1 MTSDFARH
9 LETLQATRPVTVLGA
24 AVIDVIADAYALPWR
39 GCDIELKQQGVNIG
53 GCALNI
59 AIALKRLGITAQ
71 NALPVGHGVWADIIR
86 NAMAKQDLHSAV
98 EADTGDNGW
107 CLALVEPDG
116 ERTFMSFSGVE
127 NQWQQPWLDALDVTP
142 ASLVYLSGYQLASPC
157 GELLTTWLE
166 GLHNVTAF
174 IDFGPRI
181 ADIPDSLMARIM
193 ACQPIVSLN
202 RQEAEIAAERFGM
215 DPESLG
221 GQWQKRF
228 ASALIVR
235 HDKDGAG
242 FFNGDD
248 SGYVPAFP
256 ATVVDT
262 IGAGDSHAGG
272 TLAGLAAGWSL
283 ADAVQLGNAVA
294 AWVVSHRG
302 GDCAPTRAELLLAHK
317 DV

>member
-1 MTSDFARH
+1 MTSLAQR
-9 LETLQATRPVTVLGA
+9 LETLHATRPVTVLGA

-59 AIALKRLGITAQ
+59 AIALKRLGISAQ

-98 EADTGDNGW
+98 EAEAGDNGW

-127 NQWQQPWLDALDVTP
+127 NQWQQSWLNGLNVP
-142 ASLVYLSGYQLASPC
+142 RNSLVSLSGYQLASPS
-157 GELLTTWLE
+157 GELLTGWLE
-166 GLHNVTAF
+166 ELQDVTAF

-181 ADIPDSLMARIM
+181 ADIPDALMARIM
-193 ACQPIVSLN
+193 ACRPIVSLN
-202 RQEAEIAAERFGM
+202 RQEAEIAAEKLGVKAENLGAKWQQRFG
-215 DPESLG
+215 
-221 GQWQKRF
+221 
-228 ASALIVR
+228 AALIVR
-235 HDKDGAG
+235 HDKDGAAWYD
-242 FFNGDD
+242 GDA
-248 SGYVPAFP
+248 SGVVPAFP

-283 ADAVQLGNAVA
+283 ADAVLLGNAVA

-302 GDCAPTRAELLLAHK
+302 GDCAPEREDLLLAHK

>member
-1 MTSDFARH
+1 MTSLAQR
-9 LETLQATRPVTVLGA
+9 LETLHATRPVTVLGA

-59 AIALKRLGITAQ
+59 AIALKRLGIEAQ

-98 EADTGDNGW
+98 EAETGDNGW

-127 NQWQQPWLDALDVTP
+127 NQWQPSWLDGLDVP
-142 ASLVYLSGYQLASPC
+142 PESLVYLSGYQLASPC
-157 GELLTTWLE
+157 GALLTGWLE
-166 GLHNVTAF
+166 GLRNVTGF

-181 ADIPDSLMARIM
+181 ADIPDDLMARIM
-193 ACQPIVSLN
+193 ACKPVVSLN
-202 RQEAEIAAERFGM
+202 RQEAQIAADRLGVAVDSLGTQWQQRFG
-215 DPESLG
+215 
-221 GQWQKRF
+221 
-228 ASALIVR
+228 SALIVR
-235 HDKDGAG
+235 HDKDGAAWYD
-242 FFNGDD
+242 GDA
-248 SGYVPAFP
+248 SGTVPAFP

-283 ADAVQLGNAVA
+283 AESVRLGNAVA

-302 GDCAPTRAELLLAHK
+302 GDCAPRREELLLAHK

>member
-1 MTSDFARH
+1 MSSFAQR
-9 LETLQATRPVTVLGA
+9 LEAMRATRPVTVLGA

-59 AIALKRLGITAQ
+59 AIALKRLGISSQ

-98 EADTGDNGW
+98 EAEAGDNGW

-127 NQWQQPWLDALDVTP
+127 NQWQPSWLDGLNVP
-142 ASLVYLSGYQLASPC
+142 KHSLVSLSGYQLASPC
-157 GELLTTWLE
+157 GELLTGWLE
-166 GLHNVTAF
+166 GLQDVTAF

-181 ADIPDSLMARIM
+181 ADVSDALMARIM
-193 ACQPIVSLN
+193 ACGPIVSLN
-202 RQEAEIAAERFGM
+202 RQEAEIAAERFGFVV
-215 DPESLG
+215 DTLG
-221 GQWQKRF
+221 AQWQQRF
-228 ASALIVR
+228 GAPLIVR
-235 HDKDGAG
+235 HDKDGAAWYD
-242 FFNGDD
+242 GDA
-248 SGYVPAFP
+248 SGVVPAFA

-272 TLAGLAAGWSL
+272 TLAGLAAGWTL
-283 ADAVQLGNAVA
+283 QDAVLLGNAVA

-302 GDCAPTRAELLLAHK
+302 GDCAPTREELLLAHE

>member
-1 MTSDFARH
+1 MSAFAAR
-9 LETLQATRPVTVLGA
+9 LETLHATRPVTVLGA

-59 AIALKRLGITAQ
+59 AIALKRLGIAAQ

-86 NAMAKQDLHSAV
+86 NAMAKQDLHSVV
-98 EADTGDNGW
+98 EVETGDNGW

-127 NQWQQPWLDALDVTP
+127 NQWQQRWLDALNVP
-142 ASLVYLSGYQLASPC
+142 PESLVYLSGYQLASPC
-157 GELLTTWLE
+157 GELLTAWLE
-166 GLHNVTAF
+166 GLENVTAF

-181 ADIPDSLMARIM
+181 ADIPDALMARIM
-193 ACQPIVSLN
+193 ACRPMVSLN
-202 RQEAEIAAERFGM
+202 RQEAEMAAGRFGM
-215 DPESLG
+215 EAETLG
-221 GQWQKRF
+221 PQWLQRF
-228 ASALIVR
+228 GSALIIR
-235 HDKDGAG
+235 HDKDGAAW
-242 FFNGDD
+242 FEGDK

-283 ADAVQLGNAVA
+283 ADAVTLGNAVA

-302 GDCAPTRAELLLAHK
+302 GDCAPGREALLLAHK